1 MKFGLIGAKLGHS
14 MSPQIHEILFEKLGM
29 DHKHQYDL
37 LEMKPTEISTHLQ
50 LDCGYNGMNVT
61 IPYKLDVMPFLKE
74 ISHAA
79 ERIGAVNTIHVRK
92 DGLYGYNT
100 DYIGFGRSLDHAGIG
115 VKNKKCVV
123 LGTGGAARAIIQYLA
138 DQGASHITVVSRTPK
153 QLKPAFEIFANNLGV
168 EAVGYAVLNNR
179 PGAPVMVNCT
189 PVGMFPNMDASPISR
204 ETAAK
209 YEALVDLIY
218 NPKDTLFLKYG
229 QQNGSKTLN
238 GMFMLV
244 AQAIASE
251 EIWMDRP
258 ISNEIILSIAK
269 EMENAL

>member
-1 MKFGLIGAKLGHS
+1 MKFGLIGETLGHS

-29 DHKHQYDL
+29 SQRNQYDL
-37 LEMKPTEISTHLQ
+37 LEMKRTDIPAHMQ
-50 LDCGYNGMNVT
+50 VNCGYTGMNVT
-61 IPYKLDVMPFLKE
+61 IPYKIDVMPYLKE

-79 ERIGAVNTIHVRK
+79 DRIGAVNTIHVTQ

-100 DYIGFGRSLDHAGIG
+100 DYIGFGRSLEHAGIDIKG
-115 VKNKKCVV
+115 KHCVV
-123 LGTGGAARAIIQYLA
+123 LGTGGAARAIIQWLA
-138 DQGASHITVVSRTPK
+138 DHDVSHITVVSRTPK
-153 QLKPAFEIFANNLGV
+153 QLKPSFEIFANNLGV
-168 EAVGYAVLNNR
+168 EAIGYGVLSKR
-179 PGAPVMVNCT
+179 QGTHIMINCT
-189 PVGMFPNMDASPISR
+189 PVGMFPKIDASPVSE
-204 ETAAK
+204 ETASR

-229 QQNGSKTLN
+229 KKHGLKTLN

-251 EIWMDRP
+251 EIWLDRQ
-258 ISNEIILSIAK
+258 IGNDVINSIAK